1 LKHKRSTDAIV
12 ALAKKKSEKTV
23 QQVEQAI
30 KQLIKKNE
38 RINFNT
44 VAVESGVSKSYL
56 YNHPDFRRRIESLR
70 KQWQQS
76 PGTVKR
82 QMSDESKDAMI
93 QLLRERI
100 KELEGENKR
109 LKGENKRLYG
119 KIYEKV

>member
-1 LKHKRSTDAIV
+1 MKLGSYVNCLELHHNLPLNSLCRFLCLYQMIFAP
-12 ALAKKKSEKTV
+12 EP
-23 QQVEQAI
+23 
-30 KQLIKKNE
+30 
-38 RINFNT
+38 
-44 VAVESGVSKSYL
+44 SYL
-56 YNHPDFRRRIESLR
+56 YNHPNFRSRIEMLR

-76 PGTVKR
+76 PGAVKR